1 MTSYNK
7 YEFIVH
13 FSNDNLKDFNY
24 CFRFFDISLGVRP
37 LFLLL
42 AKFLEKKKKERSIVP
57 WELLVSLNT
66 DKEGTL
72 QVIATG
78 VF

>member
-42 AKFLEKKKKERSIVP
+42 AKFLEKKKKGKKHCALRVASEFKYR
-57 WELLVSLNT
+57 
-66 DKEGTL
+66 
-72 QVIATG
+72 
-78 VF
+78 